1 MERRIT
7 MVFNS
12 FAFLLFFPI
21 FLLLYKVLP
30 LKVRWVMMLVMS
42 YIFYI
47 SWQADLL
54 YLILFTTLVS
64 YVCSILIEKYEGRR
78 GVQRAFMITA
88 VVVSLGVLFFFKYF
102 NFVATNVA
110 ALLSAFGLSVSDPT
124 LDLILPV
131 GISFY
136 TFQTLSYVID
146 VYRGSIK
153 AERHFGYYALYVS
166 FFPQLVAGPI
176 ERPENLLPQ
185 LKTKNP
191 FTVNDLTVGLK
202 FMLVGFFKKIVVADQ
217 IAKYVDVVYNGVG
230 TDVVN
235 GFTVLIATLLFAVQI
250 YCDFSGYTDIA
261 IGCSRI
267 LGIRLMQNFN
277 DPYAA
282 TTIKDFWRRWHISLT
297 SWFTDYVYIPL
308 GGSRCKRY
316 RHLINI
322 MIVFLLSGIWHGAA
336 WTYIIWGVVHGLYQI
351 VGNLTAKP
359 RSRLLEKAGLP
370 ENGALVKGVRTV
382 VTFILVSLAWLIF
395 RANSLPDMLTL
406 FKELFSGWGD
416 VNIVE
421 SLNALGLTLRSI
433 ITVILSVVILKLLD
447 LQISTKMHEEREN
460 AAISGTRVAVYVVL
474 TWCVAAAWMLLLISN
489 VDSAFIY
496 FQF

>member
-1 MERRIT
+1 
-7 MVFNS
+7 
-12 FAFLLFFPI
+12 
-21 FLLLYKVLP
+21 
-30 LKVRWVMMLVMS
+30 MMLVMS
-42 YIFYI
+42 YFFYL

-64 YVCSILIEKYEGRR
+64 YVCALFIEKFEGRR
-78 GVQRAFMITA
+78 GVQRTFMIIAVTA
-88 VVVSLGVLFFFKYF
+88 SLFVLFFFKYF
-102 NFVATNVA
+102 NFISLNVT
-110 ALLSAFGLSVSDPT
+110 ALLGALGLSVSEFT
-124 LDLILPV
+124 LNLILPV

-185 LKTKNP
+185 LKSKNP
-191 FTVNDLTVGLK
+191 FTVNDVTVGLK
-202 FMLVGFFKKIVVADQ
+202 YMLVGFFKKIAVADQ
-217 IAKYVDVVYNGVG
+217 ISKYVDAVYNNVSSPEAQ
-230 TDVVN
+230 TVN

-261 IGCSRI
+261 IGCARI
-267 LGIRLMQNFN
+267 MGIRLMQNFN

-308 GGSRCKRY
+308 GGSRCKKW
-316 RHLINI
+316 RHLTNI

-336 WTYIIWGVVHGLYQI
+336 WTYVLWGVLHGVYQV
-351 VGNLTAKP
+351 VGNLTAGP
-359 RSRLLEKAGLP
+359 RKKLISKVGLEESSAPVAWVRRVITFLL
-370 ENGALVKGVRTV
+370 VC
-382 VTFILVSLAWLIF
+382 FSWLIF
-395 RANSLPDMLTL
+395 RANSLSDAWLLIRQLFTGYGGVSISESLAAIDMSL
-406 FKELFSGWGD
+406 
-416 VNIVE
+416 VNILTILL
-421 SLNALGLTLRSI
+421 SL
-433 ITVILSVVILKLLD
+433 VVLKALD
-447 LQISTKMHEEREN
+447 LQINTRPDSDNSAKIISPARSTVYL
-460 AAISGTRVAVYVVL
+460 ALCWAVGI
-474 TWCVAAAWMLLLISN
+474 AWMILLASN
-489 VDSAFIY
+489 AESSFIY

>member
-1 MERRIT
+1 

-21 FLLLYKVLP
+21 FLILYKVLP
-30 LKVRWVMMLVMS
+30 LKVRWVMMLIMS

-64 YVCSILIEKYEGRR
+64 YGCALLIEKFQGKRR
-78 GVQRAFMITA
+78 LQKAFMLTA
-88 VVVSLGVLFFFKYF
+88 VTASLAVLFFFKYF

-110 ALLSAFGLSVSDPT
+110 ALLCSFGMEISDPT

-146 VYRGSIK
+146 VYRGTIK

-191 FTVNDLTVGLK
+191 FTVDDLSMGLK

-217 IAKYVDVVYNGVG
+217 IAKYVDAVYNGVG
-230 TDVVN
+230 TDTVN
-235 GFTVLIATLLFAVQI
+235 GFTVLVATVLFAVQI

-267 LGIRLMQNFN
+267 LGIKLMQNFN
-277 DPYAA
+277 DPYRA
-282 TTIKDFWRRWHISLT
+282 TNIKDFWRRWHISLT

-336 WTYIIWGVVHGLYQI
+336 WTYIIWGVLHGVYQI

-359 RSRLLEKAGLP
+359 RSRLIAKVGLK
-370 ENGALVKGVRTV
+370 EDGALVRGVRTV
-382 VTFILVSLAWLIF
+382 ITFILVSIAWLVF
-395 RANSLPDMLTL
+395 RANSLSDMLAL
-406 FKELFSGWGD
+406 FAQLFAGWGG
-416 VNIVE
+416 VSVTE
-421 SLNALGLTLRSI
+421 SLATLGLSLRTI
-433 ITVILSVVILKLLD
+433 ITIALSVIILKLLD
-447 LQISTKMHEEREN
+447 LQISTKMHEKREN
-460 AAISGTRVAVYVVL
+460 AEISSTRVAVYLTL
-474 TWCVAAAWMLLLISN
+474 TWCVAIAWMLLLASD
-489 VDSAFIY
+489 VESAFIY

>member
-1 MERRIT
+1 

-12 FAFLLFFPI
+12 FAFLIFFPV
-21 FLLLYKVLP
+21 FLILYKLLP

-64 YVCSILIEKYEGRR
+64 YVCAILIEKYEGKR
-78 GVQRAFMITA
+78 GVQKALMITA
-88 VVVSLGVLFFFKYF
+88 VTVSLAVLFFFKYF

-110 ALLSAFGLSVSDPT
+110 SLLSSFGIQLADPT

-185 LKTKNP
+185 LKKENP

-217 IAKYVDVVYNGVG
+217 IARYVDAVYNGVG
-230 TDVVN
+230 TDTVN
-235 GFTVLIATLLFAVQI
+235 GFTVLMATVLFAVQI

-267 LGIRLMQNFN
+267 MGIRLMQNFN

-336 WTYIIWGVVHGLYQI
+336 WTYIIWGAVHGLYQI
-351 VGNLTAKP
+351 IGNLTAKP
-359 RSRLLEKAGLP
+359 RSKLVEKAGFR
-370 ENGALVKGVRTV
+370 EDSALVKGVRTV
-382 VTFILVSLAWLIF
+382 ITFILVCFTWIIF
-395 RANSLPDMLTL
+395 RANSLSDMAAL
-406 FKELFSGWGD
+406 FGELFTGWGD
-416 VNIVE
+416 VNISE
-421 SLNALGLTLRSI
+421 SFAALGMSIRSV
-433 ITVILSVVILKLLD
+433 ITIILSLIILKLLD
-447 LQISTKMHEEREN
+447 LQVGTKLSEEREN
-460 AAISGTRVAVYVVL
+460 VAISSTRVAVYL
-474 TWCVAAAWMLLLISN
+474 TLMWCVAIAWMILLVSN

>member
-1 MERRIT
+1 

-12 FAFLLFFPI
+12 FAFLIFFPI
-21 FLLLYKVLP
+21 FLLLYRILP
-30 LKVRWVMMLVMS
+30 LKVRWIMMLVLS
-42 YIFYI
+42 YVFYI

-54 YLILFTTLVS
+54 YLILFTTGVS
-64 YVCSILIEKYEGRR
+64 YGCALFIEKFGGRR
-78 GVQRAFMITA
+78 GVQRAFMITG
-88 VVVSLGVLFFFKYF
+88 VVISLAVLFFFKYF

-110 ALLSAFGLSVSDPT
+110 GLLSSLGLSVSDPT

-146 VYRGSIK
+146 VYRGTLK

-191 FTVNDLTVGLK
+191 FTVNDTTAGLK
-202 FMLVGFFKKIVVADQ
+202 FMLVGFFKKIAIADQ
-217 IAKYVDVVYNGVG
+217 ISKYVDAVYNNVG
-230 TDVVN
+230 GEATN
-235 GFTVLIATLLFAVQI
+235 GFTVALATVLFAVQI

-277 DPYAA
+277 DPYTAVN
-282 TTIKDFWRRWHISLT
+282 IKDFWRRWHISLT

-308 GGSRCKRY
+308 GGSRCKKW
-316 RHLINI
+316 RHLLNI

-336 WTYIIWGVVHGLYQI
+336 WTYIIWGIIHGVYQI
-351 VGNLTAKP
+351 IGNLTAKP
-359 RSRLLEKAGLP
+359 RSRLISRLGFRED
-370 ENGALVKGVRTV
+370 GAPVRYVRTV
-382 VTFILVSLAWLIF
+382 ITFILVSLAWMVF
-395 RANSLPDMLTL
+395 RANSLAELGSLFATL
-406 FKELFSGWGD
+406 FTGWGG
-416 VNIVE
+416 VSIAA
-421 SLNALGLTLRSI
+421 SLDSLGMSVINL
-433 ITVILSVVILKLLD
+433 ITIILSVVILKLLD
-447 LQISTKMHEEREN
+447 KQIN
-460 AAISGTRVAVYVVL
+460 TRPDADNTARLINPARSAVYVTL
-474 TWCVAAAWMLLLISN
+474 CWCVAVAWLILLASN
-489 VDSAFIY
+489 TESAFIY